1 MVNLATVRAETAAA
15 LTAAG
20 LAVTHWTTQQITP
33 PCVVVGLGDPYLDQ
47 DGPITAAAPWCAH
60 LVLQVIP
67 ALRGV
72 SADIADQ
79 LDDML
84 GQVVLALRTA
94 DPAPGDAAP
103 LRIDDVRV
111 SGNDER
117 IFIGEVS
124 VTIPLNL
131 KAS

>member
-1 MVNLATVRAETAAA
+1 MNLATVRAEVEAA

-20 LAVTHWTTQQITP
+20 LTVTHWTADRITP
-33 PCVVVGLGDPYLDQ
+33 PCVVIGLDDPYLDQ

-60 LVLQVIP
+60 LMLQVFP
-67 ALRGV
+67 SMRGV
-72 SADIADQ
+72 SREVADT

-103 LRIDDVRV
+103 LRIGEARVATTDDRQVW
-111 SGNDER
+111 
-117 IFIGEVS
+117 GEVT
-124 VTIPLNL
+124 VAVPLNL
-131 KAS
+131 KES